1 MAVMAGLL
9 RTLLML
15 VLVFSCVGDPAFAAE
30 AQSGRFLQQVVGSSE
45 KHEKNL
51 QALLRGARSLPSW
64 VRNMISNPRYVSG
77 ASRAVTVDGK
87 PAELFGACLA
97 GKCGQSRLRVLF
109 SPEGDA
115 LSLRV
120 EDAQL
125 GEVLLG
131 APSQAALSQLRLP
144 GI

>member
-1 MAVMAGLL
+1 MAGLW

-15 VLVFSCVGDPAFAAE
+15 LLVLSSVSGPAFAAE
-30 AQSGRFLQQVVGSSE
+30 AQSGRFLQQVVGNSE
-45 KHEKNL
+45 KHEKTL

-64 VRNMISNPRYVSG
+64 VRNMLSNPRYVSG

-97 GKCGQSRLRVLF
+97 GKCAQSRLRVLF

-120 EDAQL
+120 DDAQL

-131 APSQAALSQLRLP
+131 SPSEAALSQLRLP

>member
-1 MAVMAGLL
+1 MAGLL

-15 VLVFSCVGDPAFAAE
+15 VLVFSCVGGPAFAAE
-30 AQSGRFLQQVVGSSE
+30 AQSGRFLQQVVGSSG

-131 APSQAALSQLRLP
+131 APSEAALSQLRLP

>member
-1 MAVMAGLL
+1 MAGLL
-9 RTLLML
+9 RALLIFVL
-15 VLVFSCVGDPAFAAE
+15 VLSSAGGPVFAAE
-30 AQSGRFLQQVVGSSE
+30 AQSGRFLQQVVGSSA

-131 APSQAALSQLRLP
+131 APSEAALSQLRLP

>member
-1 MAVMAGLL
+1 M
-9 RTLLML
+9 RTLILL
-15 VLVFSCVGDPAFAAE
+15 LLLLSSFSPAACGAE
-30 AQSGRFLQQVVGSSE
+30 AQSGRFLQQVVAGSES
-45 KHEKNL
+45 HQSNL

-64 VRNMISNPRYVSG
+64 VRNMLSTPRYVSG

-97 GKCGQSRLRVLF
+97 GKCAQSRLRVLF
-109 SPEGDA
+109 LPEGKA

-120 EDAQL
+120 DDAQL

-131 APSQAALSQLRLP
+131 SPSEDALKALSLP